1 MLIIN
6 KINEF
11 LLNLNEEFSKIIT
24 TSLYVLC
31 FSLLFL
37 ICFQDRLY
45 KSDDNTTENE
55 KTTFF
60 IYGISIC
67 FFLVTILL
75 LIELRS

>member
-6 KINEF
+6 KINDF
-11 LLNLNEEFSKIIT
+11 LLTLNEEFSKIINI
-24 TSLYVLC
+24 SLYFLC

-60 IYGISIC
+60 IYSSSIC

>member
-6 KINEF
+6 KLTEF
-11 LLNLNEEFSKIIT
+11 LLTLNEEFSNIIT
-24 TSLYVLC
+24 TSLYFLC

-37 ICFQDRLY
+37 ICLQDRLY
-45 KSDDNTTENE
+45 KSDENTSQNE

-60 IYGISIC
+60 IYSISIG